1 MDARELYSFL
11 RDPKLLEL
19 IELNKRANDV
29 FDVVTLTE
37 NQNSQV
43 LAWCM
48 NPNEGHS
55 QGDAVIKDFLEEAY
69 AQSEGCTWDNKKFF
83 AKWTPG
89 RIRTTSFGSA
99 FLTREY
105 SIKVNDGAGNGRLD
119 LFLVDP
125 QNKIL
130 ITIENKVKA
139 TLNSEQLEKYVRAVK
154 SGLAAMK
161 VFSDYDLAFIVI
173 DKDLEFYTEEHLAGL
188 GTRWSLLDYQ
198 WLESSAKR
206 ARLSLNRGNQSAQML
221 ASYCQ
226 SVTQWENPAN
236 KLQSDLLADLA
247 LTHPAVVESMNELS
261 RYTMDRW
268 SPSGLDGHF
277 GELTIFLSQHRG
289 VCEKLI
295 DIRGVASLTPKLL
308 GAIPIVNLEHI
319 DEGGYW
325 VCVMPPSAS
334 TIMRDEAW
342 AIYIDIFR
350 VAKVSTA
357 SAPKFT
363 LKLVWVKSEFDPAV
377 CDEEKLRDYFEPH
390 FKGLNKRAS
399 SDRRRVM
406 IVEHVSPA
414 EAISI
419 AAETIEKL
427 EKGLIEFLKKQRT

>member
-1 MDARELYSFL
+1 M
-11 RDPKLLEL
+11 
-19 IELNKRANDV
+19 
-29 FDVVTLTE
+29 
-37 NQNSQV
+37 Q
-43 LAWCM
+43 
-48 NPNEGHS
+48 
-55 QGDAVIKDFLEEAY
+55 
-69 AQSEGCTWDNKKFF
+69 
-83 AKWTPG
+83 
-89 RIRTTSFGSA
+89 
-99 FLTREY
+99 
-105 SIKVNDGAGNGRLD
+105 
-119 LFLVDP
+119 
-125 QNKIL
+125 
-130 ITIENKVKA
+130 
-139 TLNSEQLEKYVRAVK
+139 AVK
-154 SGLAAMK
+154 SGLAAKK

-173 DKDLEFYTEEHLAGL
+173 DKDLESYTEEHLAGL

-247 LTHPAVVESMNELS
+247 LAHPAVVECMNELS

-289 VCEKLI
+289 VCKKLI

-308 GAIPIVNLEHI
+308 DAIPDVNLEHVH
-319 DEGGYW
+319 EGGYW

-334 TIMRDEAW
+334 RIMRDEAW
-342 AIYIDIFR
+342 AIFIDIYR

-357 SAPKFT
+357 SAPRFT
-363 LKLVWVKSEFDPAV
+363 LKLVWVKSEFDPTV

-427 EKGLIEFLKKQRT
+427 EKGLNEFLKKQRT